1 MLTWVSRNYFA
12 NTRNKLKYLFCYFF
26 HFKKGNCL
34 PFSCSSLLQILI
46 QDLLFQ
52 KSCDRKLSIS
62 KQNSKDL
69 LMFLD
74 SNCSAKVQIS
84 PHTTMVL
91 AWEPSVAQGSQ
102 SQSHHLPA
110 HCRKLRFIY
119 FSRKIRPTHFRISNL
134 AKNIPVFLQSSSI
147 KILGKLV
154 QGFMSY
160 DRTKKLTDRQTEITT
175 L

>member
-91 AWEPSVAQGSQ
+91 AWEPRVVKVSPTIYPRIVVNYDLSIFPEKFDPLILESQ
-102 SQSHHLPA
+102 TQ
-110 HCRKLRFIY
+110 LRTF
-119 FSRKIRPTHFRISNL
+119 PC
-134 AKNIPVFLQSSSI
+134 
-147 KILGKLV
+147 
-154 QGFMSY
+154 SY
-160 DRTKKLTDRQTEITT
+160 RVPL
-175 L
+175 